1 VMNSKPEG
9 QCDQEARLTVGEAAQ
24 ALGVSEKTVR
34 DLIRRG
40 ELTAYR
46 PTPRKTW
53 VLRADLAAFWESR
66 RVAPSE
72 EVRKEVDL
80 N

>member
-1 VMNSKPEG
+1 MNSKPER
-9 QCDQEARLTVGEAAQ
+9 QRDQEARLTVGEAAH

-34 DLIRRG
+34 GLIRRG

-53 VLRADLAAFWESR
+53 VLRADLAAFWASR

-72 EVRKEVDL
+72 EIRKEVDL
-80 N
+80 S